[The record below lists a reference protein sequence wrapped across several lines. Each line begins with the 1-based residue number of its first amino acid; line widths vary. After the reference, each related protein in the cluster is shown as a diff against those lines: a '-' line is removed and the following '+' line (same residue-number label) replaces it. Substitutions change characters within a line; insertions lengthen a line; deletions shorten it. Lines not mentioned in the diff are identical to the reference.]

1 MSRIQHILDK
11 AERDGAVQRMRVVVE
26 TPSALASLG
35 TMPAVGTTIVPP
47 IATPVEPPLEDAAPL
62 SPMRVVTDTQ
72 LDPRLVAAS
81 APASIVAEQY
91 RAMRT
96 RILHGD
102 TGAAV
107 NVVLITSPAAGDGKS
122 LTVANLGLAM
132 AQEFQ
137 RRVCVVDANLR
148 QPQLHRLFGVP
159 DTPGLSD
166 VLAGRVP
173 LDDAFIALAEHHLTV
188 LPAGT
193 APAHPAELLG
203 TITMRRVI
211 DTLRARFD
219 AVLVDAPAVAP
230 LADVGILNPL
240 VDSVIVVVRAGVT
253 TKPAIHD
260 TIAAL
265 DGGRLLGVVLNDAV

>member
-26 TPSALASLG
+26 TPSALTSLG
-35 TMPAVGTTIVPP
+35 TAPAPAPP
-47 IATPVEPPLEDAAPL
+47 PFAAPIDE
-62 SPMRVVTDTQ
+62 SVPVAPMRVVTDAQ

-81 APASIVAEQY
+81 SPASTVAEQY
-91 RAMRT
+91 RALRT

-102 TGAAV
+102 AGNPV
-107 NVVLITSPAAGDGKS
+107 SVLLVTSPAPRDGKS
-122 LTVANLGLAM
+122 VTVANLGVAM

-137 RRVCVVDANLR
+137 RRVCIVDANLR
-148 QPQLHRLFGVP
+148 HPQLHRLLGVP

-173 LDDAFIALAEHHLTV
+173 LDAAFVAIEAHHLTV

-203 TITMRRVI
+203 TMTMRRVV
-211 DTLRARFD
+211 DALRGRFD
-219 AVLVDAPAVAP
+219 IVLIDAPAAVP
-230 LADVGILNPL
+230 LADVGVLQSL
-240 VDSVIVVVRAGVT
+240 VDSVILVVRAGVT

-265 DGGRLLGVVLNDAV
+265 DGSRLLGVVLNDAI

>member
-26 TPSALASLG
+26 TPGAMASLG
-35 TMPAVGTTIVPP
+35 TAPA
-47 IATPVEPPLEDAAPL
+47 AAPPLPADERAPE
-62 SPMRVVTDTQ
+62 SPMRVVTDAR
-72 LDPRLVAAS
+72 LDPRLVTAAKPTS
-81 APASIVAEQY
+81 VVAEQY
-91 RAMRT
+91 RALRT

-102 TGAAV
+102 SGAQTNIILV
-107 NVVLITSPAAGDGKS
+107 TSPASGDGKS

-148 QPQLHRLFGVP
+148 HPKLHRLFGVP

-166 VLAGRVP
+166 VLAGRVS
-173 LDDAFIALAEHHLTV
+173 LDDAFIAIEEHHLTV

-203 TITMRRVI
+203 TMTMRRVL
-211 DTLRARFD
+211 DALRSRFD
-219 AVLVDAPAVAP
+219 AVLIDAPAAAP

-240 VDSVIVVVRAGVT
+240 VDSVLVVVRAGVT